1 MGADFSSHRL
11 FAGTDDVSRCRNAV
25 VAELRRYF
33 LQEGYVAVADENDAE
48 RSVVVGPADRWIFV
62 GDSAGS
68 TDWTDP
74 EGFDALSRA
83 LSTLMPVVDTKMS
96 DDAAVHFYLY
106 RDGCF
111 VDKFGNAAF
120 PFYRFGCEEDAA
132 PFRGKPELWKDLL
145 LDPGQVP
152 ALRAAWVQE
161 WKAREILARTARLLG
176 WDRELLWV
184 GYTYDDEG
192 IPLKYDEF
200 LSGSKVDLAAFE
212 ELHFAQHGGK
222 EVY

>member
-74 EGFDALSRA
+74 
-83 LSTLMPVVDTKMS
+83 
-96 DDAAVHFYLY
+96 
-106 RDGCF
+106 
-111 VDKFGNAAF
+111 
-120 PFYRFGCEEDAA
+120 
-132 PFRGKPELWKDLL
+132 
-145 LDPGQVP
+145 
-152 ALRAAWVQE
+152 
-161 WKAREILARTARLLG
+161 
-176 WDRELLWV
+176 
-184 GYTYDDEG
+184 
-192 IPLKYDEF
+192 
-200 LSGSKVDLAAFE
+200 
-212 ELHFAQHGGK
+212 
-222 EVY
+222 